1 MQNSYIYIFL
11 DPDYSEVVEFSF
23 NNINYKFNNRIIYV
37 GKGSFNDKGYN
48 RIRAHF
54 YGKKYIKKH
63 FYYWLDKR
71 EKQYGRD
78 FLINNYVI
86 KLIDNLTDEDA
97 FKKEEELVKLLGRND
112 LGTGTLLNLSDG
124 GMGGVSPSKETIEKI
139 STKNKGK
146 FVGNKNGNYG
156 NGNKYLGEL
165 NHYYG
170 KTHTEEIK
178 SKMRRYYLVYNK
190 EENVNYYTDNF
201 GEFCKNFNFTWT
213 VYRHKLGCG
222 KFYLNKWQIK
232 KITKDIFLTET
243 KNLERTNNYYCIKN
257 TEEYLQINIKNK
269 TNQKYSVIL
278 YDKNFN
284 LIETFNNVK
293 DAAEYRKVKDDTISK
308 YCTKKIKDSKEYIWE
323 YKGL

>member
-165 NHYYG
+165 NHSYG
-170 KTHTEEIK
+170 K
-178 SKMRRYYLVYNK
+178 S
-190 EENVNYYTDNF
+190 
-201 GEFCKNFNFTWT
+201 G
-213 VYRHKLGCG
+213 
-222 KFYLNKWQIK
+222 
-232 KITKDIFLTET
+232 
-243 KNLERTNNYYCIKN
+243 
-257 TEEYLQINIKNK
+257 
-269 TNQKYSVIL
+269 KYSVRSKKLFQYGKDGKLIKE
-278 YDKNFN
+278 YESMN
-284 LIETFNNVK
+284 LASKENGFDLK
-293 DAAEYRKVKDDTISK
+293 HISRVCK
-308 YCTKKIKDSKEYIWE
+308 GKCIQAYGYGWSYEKLEEFIFRQHINSNRKKIKQYTIQNVFLRDWESIDLASKTLNINHSSITGVINNKRKTAGNFIWKACLE
-323 YKGL
+323 